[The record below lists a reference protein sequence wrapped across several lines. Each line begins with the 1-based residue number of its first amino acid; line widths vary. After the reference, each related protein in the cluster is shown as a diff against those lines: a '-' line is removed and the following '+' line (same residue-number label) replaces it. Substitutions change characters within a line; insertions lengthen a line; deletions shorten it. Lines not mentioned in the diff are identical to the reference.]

1 MLLNEKIS
9 KFVKVVKD
17 FISRNY
23 IRLSIVLLFSIF
35 WIYFFLIFD
44 NILKFPEFIFMNLI
58 FVVLFIFLPQNVF
71 VLLALELFLIGFSVF
86 RESSHAIISA
96 LQPEFLFALIFISVF
111 SVLFSFLIFS
121 FFKYYDVGFRED
133 KEKITEDKRIYEEVK
148 VSYEINLEALKRR
161 VDILFEE
168 IESEI
173 KSKYDAILKRKG
185 EIIRVFSEGKSK
197 LQEYYSILLKIYSG
211 FLNETR
217 RVQIL
222 GNLVSD
228 FVKDLNSSAS
238 YMIGFSTELSGFI
251 GGLSSFKFSGT
262 TTTFFDASRTTDHI
276 IDTFGEK
283 ISSLIQSISA
293 VNLYNLWE
301 NIYGIREH
309 FYVLRKLMQDFLR
322 IPHICYGISIKI
334 SQVAASS
341 GDSDVRRRLSAIV
354 QDIDGFSFR
363 ISVNIAHISKRIND
377 FDSKISSLSDALD
390 IGLRSFS
397 EVLFSLSDIRSRYFK
412 GIKSRMKVFMEQYE
426 KISDVK
432 NVMLEL
438 DKDLEALCSDLSYVI
453 MTTEDLIKKTS
464 SFISSPEFVSFL
476 KDLED
481 NIQNSSLL
489 VSNID
494 QLIGGILSRLE
505 TLNSLGVPE
514 NLMYTYVLK
523 SVPKSE
529 IVKKLL
535 AEISSWHY

>member
-1 MLLNEKIS
+1 MLLNEKTS
-9 KFVKVVKD
+9 KFVEVVKD

-23 IRLSIVLLFSIF
+23 IRLSIILLFSIF

-44 NILKFPEFIFMNLI
+44 NILKFPEFIFMNFI
-58 FVVLFIFLPQNVF
+58 FVVLFIFLPQNIF
-71 VLLALELFLIGFSVF
+71 ILLALELFLIGFSVF
-86 RESSHAIISA
+86 RESSHAIISSF
-96 LQPEFLFALIFISVF
+96 QPEFLFALIFISVF

-121 FFKYYDVGFRED
+121 FFKYYDADFRKD

-148 VSYEINLEALKRR
+148 VSDEINLEALKRR

-185 EIIRVFSEGKSK
+185 EIIRMFGEGKSK
-197 LQEYYSILLKIYSG
+197 LQEYYSLLMKIYSG

-228 FVKDLNSSAS
+228 FVKNLNTSAS
-238 YMIGFSTELSGFI
+238 YMIGFSTQLSGFV

-262 TTTFFDASRTTDHI
+262 TATFFDASKTTDHI
-276 IDTFGEK
+276 TDTFGEK
-283 ISSLIQSISA
+283 ISSLIQSISY

-301 NIYGIREH
+301 NIYRIREH

-363 ISVNIAHISKRIND
+363 ISVNIAHISKRISD
-377 FDSKISSLSDALD
+377 FDGKISSLSDALD

-397 EVLFSLSDIRSRYFK
+397 DVLFSLSDIRSRYFK
-412 GIKSRMKVFMEQYE
+412 GIKSRVKFFMEQYE

-432 NVMLEL
+432 NIMLEL
-438 DKDLEALCSDLSYVI
+438 DKDLEALCSDLSYVVL
-453 MTTEDLIKKTS
+453 TTEDLIKKTS

-489 VSNID
+489 VSNMD

-505 TLNSLGVPE
+505 ALNSLGVPE

-523 SVPKSE
+523 SVHKSE

-535 AEISSWHY
+535 AEISS

>member
-1 MLLNEKIS
+1 MLLNEKTS
-9 KFVKVVKD
+9 KFVEVVKD

-23 IRLSIVLLFSIF
+23 IRLSIILLFSIF

-44 NILKFPEFIFMNLI
+44 NILKFPEFIFMNFI
-58 FVVLFIFLPQNVF
+58 FVVLFIFLPQNIF
-71 VLLALELFLIGFSVF
+71 ILLALELFLIGFSVF
-86 RESSHAIISA
+86 RESSHAIISSF
-96 LQPEFLFALIFISVF
+96 QPEFLFALIFISVF

-121 FFKYYDVGFRED
+121 FFKYYDADFRKD

-148 VSYEINLEALKRR
+148 VSDEINLEALKRR

-197 LQEYYSILLKIYSG
+197 LQEYYSLLMKIYSG

-217 RVQIL
+217 RVQIF

-228 FVKDLNSSAS
+228 FVKNLNTSAS
-238 YMIGFSTELSGFI
+238 YMIGFSTELSGFV
-251 GGLSSFKFSGT
+251 GSLSSFKFSGT
-262 TTTFFDASRTTDHI
+262 TATFFDASKTTDHI
-276 IDTFGEK
+276 TDTFGEK
-283 ISSLIQSISA
+283 ISSLIQSISS

-301 NIYGIREH
+301 NIYRIREH

-363 ISVNIAHISKRIND
+363 ISVNIAHISKRISD
-377 FDSKISSLSDALD
+377 FDGKISSLSDALD

-397 EVLFSLSDIRSRYFK
+397 DVLFSLSDIRSRYFK
-412 GIKSRMKVFMEQYE
+412 GIKSRVKFFMEQYE

-432 NVMLEL
+432 NIMLEL
-438 DKDLEALCSDLSYVI
+438 DKDLEALCSDLSYVVL
-453 MTTEDLIKKTS
+453 TTEDLIKKTS

-489 VSNID
+489 VSNMD

-505 TLNSLGVPE
+505 ALNSLGVPE

-523 SVPKSE
+523 SVHKSE

-535 AEISSWHY
+535 AEISS